1 MLPRKVSKDK
11 GKIYDKSLRLI
22 KRRSTINLVIVALAF
37 VIALASVYFTR
48 IIVEQ
53 LKERELGIIQL
64 YAKSLEFTVN
74 DQGSQSELAFV
85 VEQIMYPNNSIPIIL
100 TNGTGQI
107 LNTKNVDIDPEL
119 DDDERVDYLKT
130 MLEEMKQEYEPIEI
144 AFRDETGEVYNYQ
157 YIYYTNS
164 SLLNRLQYYPHIQ
177 LSVIAIFGIIAYIAF
192 SYSKSAEQNRV
203 WVGLAKETAHQLGT
217 PISSLMAWIEYFKED
232 PAINNMEIIGEL
244 EKDVERLQMITARF
258 SNIGSVP
265 VLNYENIPDCVEGT
279 VAYLRKRISKK
290 VDINLT
296 AMPSDLRARINKP
309 LFDWVIENVCKNAVD
324 SMGGVGKIDINI
336 KKALD
341 DRIIIDIS
349 DTGKGI
355 HKSKVKDVFL
365 PGYTTKTRGWG
376 LGLTLVKRIIEKNH
390 DGKIFVRHTE
400 INEGTTF
407 RILLKK

>member
-1 MLPRKVSKDK
+1 VM
-11 GKIYDKSLRLI
+11 
-22 KRRSTINLVIVALAF
+22 IVALAF

-85 VEQIMYPNNSIPIIL
+85 VEEIMYPNNSIPIIL
-100 TNGTGQI
+100 TNGAGQI
-107 LNTKNVDIDPEL
+107 LNTKNVIIDPEL
-119 DDDERVDYLKT
+119 SDEELNEYLKAL
-130 MLEEMKQEYEPIEI
+130 LEEMKEEYDPIEI
-144 AFRDETGEVYNYQ
+144 PFRDEAGEVYEYQ

-164 SLLNRLQYYPHIQ
+164 SLLNRLQYYPHVQ

-232 PAINNMEIIGEL
+232 PAINNTEIIGEL

-265 VLNYENIPDCVEGT
+265 VLNYENVPACIEST
-279 VAYLRKRISKK
+279 ITYLKKRISRK
-290 VDINLT
+290 VDISIEAVPN
-296 AMPSDLRARINKP
+296 DLRARINKP
-309 LFDWVIENVCKNAVD
+309 LFDWVIENICKNAVD

-336 KKALD
+336 KKSMD
-341 DRIIIDIS
+341 DRVIIDIR

-355 HKSKVKDVFL
+355 HKSKIKDVFL

-390 DGKIFVRHTE
+390 DGKIFVRNTE

-407 RILLKK
+407 RILLKS

>member
-1 MLPRKVSKDK
+1 V
-11 GKIYDKSLRLI
+11 
-22 KRRSTINLVIVALAF
+22 VVALAF

-64 YAKSLEFTVN
+64 YAKSLEFTIN
-74 DQGSQSELAFV
+74 DQNSQDELAFV
-85 VEQIMYPNNSIPIIL
+85 VQQVMYPNNSIPIIL
-100 TNGTGQI
+100 TNGIGQI
-107 LNTKNVDIDPEL
+107 QDTKNVDIDMDL
-119 DDDERVDYLKT
+119 SDEEKEEYLKG
-130 MLEEMKQEYEPIEI
+130 LLDEMKLEYDPIEI
-144 AFRDETGEVYNYQ
+144 LLRDESGEVYDYQ

-164 SLLNRLQYYPHIQ
+164 SLLNRLEYYPHVQ

-232 PAINNMEIIGEL
+232 PAINNTEIIGEL

-265 VLNYENIPDCVEGT
+265 ALNYENIPACIEAT
-279 VAYLRKRISKK
+279 IEYLRKRISKK
-290 VDINLT
+290 VEITISAKPN
-296 AMPSDLRARINKP
+296 DLRARINKP

-324 SMGGVGKIDINI
+324 SMGGVGKIDII
-336 KKALD
+336 VKKAVD
-341 DRIIIDIS
+341 DRIIIDITDS
-349 DTGKGI
+349 GKGI
-355 HKSKVKDVFL
+355 QKSKIKDVFL
-365 PGYTTKTRGWG
+365 PGYTTKARGWG

-390 DGKIFVRHTE
+390 DGKIFVRNTE

-407 RILLKK
+407 RILLKS

>member
-1 MLPRKVSKDK
+1 MPKDRNK
-11 GKIYDKSLRLI
+11 LYDKSLTLI
-22 KRRSTINLVIVALAF
+22 KRRSTVNLVIVALAF
-37 VIALASVYFTR
+37 AIALASVYFTR

-53 LKERELGIIQL
+53 LKDRELGIIQL
-64 YAKSLEFTVN
+64 YAKSLEFNVN
-74 DQGSQSELAFV
+74 NQNSPNELAFV
-85 VEQIMYPNNSIPIIL
+85 VQEILAPNNSIPIIL
-100 TNGTGQI
+100 TNGVGQI
-107 LNTKNVDIDPEL
+107 QSTKNVNVDPSLSE
-119 DDDERVDYLKT
+119 DDREEYLKSL
-130 MLEEMKQEYEPIEI
+130 LEEMKEEYDPIEI
-144 AFRDETGEVYNYQ
+144 PFRDEAGEVYDYQ

-232 PAINNMEIIGEL
+232 ASINNIEIIGEL

-265 VLNYENIPDCVEGT
+265 VLNYENVPACIEST
-279 VAYLRKRISKK
+279 IAYLKKRISKK
-290 VDINLT
+290 VEINVTAKPNDI
-296 AMPSDLRARINKP
+296 RARINKP
-309 LFDWVIENVCKNAVD
+309 LFDWVIENICKNAVD

-336 KKALD
+336 KKAID
-341 DRIIIDIS
+341 ERIIIDIT

-355 HKSKVKDVFL
+355 QKSKVKDVFL
-365 PGYTTKTRGWG
+365 PGYTTKARGWG

-390 DGKIFVRHTE
+390 DGKIFVRNTE

-407 RILLKK
+407 RILLKS

>member
-1 MLPRKVSKDK
+1 VPKEKN
-11 GKIYDKSLRLI
+11 KIYDKSLSLL
-22 KRRSTINLVIVALAF
+22 KRRSTINLVVVALAF
-37 VIALASVYFTR
+37 AIALASVYFTR

-64 YAKSLEFTVN
+64 YAKSLETTVN
-74 DQGSQSELAFV
+74 NSNSPDELSFLV
-85 VEQIMYPNNSIPIIL
+85 REILYPNNSIPLIL
-100 TNGTGQI
+100 TNGIGQI
-107 LNTKNVDIDPEL
+107 QSTKNIEIDPDL
-119 DDDERVDYLKT
+119 SDDEREDYLKT
-130 MLEEMKQEYEPIEI
+130 LLEEMKQEYDPIEI
-144 AFRDETGEVYNYQ
+144 PFRDEKGEVYDYN

-164 SLLNRLQYYPHIQ
+164 SLLNRLEYYPHVQI
-177 LSVIAIFGIIAYIAF
+177 SVIAIFGIIAYIAF

-232 PAINNMEIIGEL
+232 PALNNMEIIGEL
-244 EKDVERLQMITARF
+244 EKDVERLQMVTARF

-265 VLNYENIPDCVEGT
+265 ALNYENIPECIEAT
-279 VAYLRKRISKK
+279 IAYLRKRISQK
-290 VDINLT
+290 VEITIT
-296 AMPSDLRARINKP
+296 AKPNDLRARINKP

-336 KKALD
+336 KKAID
-341 DRIIIDIS
+341 DRIIIDIT

-355 HKSKVKDVFL
+355 QKSKIKDVFL
-365 PGYTTKTRGWG
+365 PGYTTKARGWG

-390 DGKIFVRHTE
+390 DGKIFVRNTE

-407 RILLKK
+407 RILLKS

>member
-1 MLPRKVSKDK
+1 VPKERK
-11 GKIYDKSLRLI
+11 KIYDKSLSLI
-22 KRRSTINLVIVALAF
+22 KRRSTINLVVVALAF

-64 YAKSLEFTVN
+64 YAKSLEFTIN
-74 DQGSQSELAFV
+74 DQNSQDELAFV
-85 VEQIMYPNNSIPIIL
+85 VQEIMYPNNSIPIIL
-100 TNGTGQI
+100 TNGIGQI
-107 LNTKNVDIDPEL
+107 QSTKNVDIDL
-119 DDDERVDYLKT
+119 DLSEEEREEYLKG
-130 MLEEMKQEYEPIEI
+130 LLDEMKLEYDPIEI
-144 AFRDETGEVYNYQ
+144 PFRDEKGEVYDYQ

-164 SLLNRLQYYPHIQ
+164 SLLNRLEFYPHIQ
-177 LSVIAIFGIIAYIAF
+177 LSVIAIFGLIAYFAF

-232 PAINNMEIIGEL
+232 PAINNTEIIGEL

-265 VLNYENIPDCVEGT
+265 ALNYENIPACIEST
-279 VAYLRKRISKK
+279 IAYLRKRISKK
-290 VDINLT
+290 VEITIN
-296 AMPSDLRARINKP
+296 AKPNDLRARINKP

-324 SMGGVGKIDINI
+324 SMGGVGKIDII
-336 KKALD
+336 VKKAMD
-341 DRIIIDIS
+341 DRIIIDITDS
-349 DTGKGI
+349 GKGI
-355 HKSKVKDVFL
+355 QKSKIKDVFL
-365 PGYTTKTRGWG
+365 PGYTTKARGWG

-390 DGKIFVRHTE
+390 DGKIFVRNTE

-407 RILLKK
+407 RILLKS

>member
-1 MLPRKVSKDK
+1 M
-11 GKIYDKSLRLI
+11 
-22 KRRSTINLVIVALAF
+22 IVALAF

-85 VEQIMYPNNSIPIIL
+85 VEEIMYPNNSIPIIL
-100 TNGTGQI
+100 TNGAGQI
-107 LNTKNVDIDPEL
+107 LNTKNVIIDPEL
-119 DDDERVDYLKT
+119 SDEELNEYLKAL
-130 MLEEMKQEYEPIEI
+130 LEEMKEEYDPIEI
-144 AFRDETGEVYNYQ
+144 PFRDEAGEVYEYQ

-164 SLLNRLQYYPHIQ
+164 SLLNRLQYYPHVQ

-232 PAINNMEIIGEL
+232 PAINNTEIIGEL

-265 VLNYENIPDCVEGT
+265 VLNYENVPACIEST
-279 VAYLRKRISKK
+279 ITYLKKRISRK
-290 VDINLT
+290 VDISIEAVPN
-296 AMPSDLRARINKP
+296 DLRARINKP
-309 LFDWVIENVCKNAVD
+309 LFDWVIENICKNAVD

-336 KKALD
+336 KKSMD
-341 DRIIIDIS
+341 DRVIIDIR

-355 HKSKVKDVFL
+355 HKSKIKDVFL

-390 DGKIFVRHTE
+390 DGKIFVRNTE

-407 RILLKK
+407 RILLKS

>member
-1 MLPRKVSKDK
+1 MAKESKNLPN
-11 GKIYDKSLRLI
+11 KSLDLI
-22 KRRSTINLVIVALAF
+22 KRRSTINLVVVSIAF

-53 LKERELGIIQL
+53 LKVRELGIIQL

-74 DQGSQSELAFV
+74 NQNSPDELAFV
-85 VEQIMYPNNSIPIIL
+85 VQEIMYPNNSIPVIQ
-100 TNGTGQI
+100 TNGIGQVQGTRNI
-107 LNTKNVDIDPEL
+107 EIDPSL
-119 DDDERVDYLKT
+119 DVDEKEEYLKEV
-130 MLEEMKQEYEPIEI
+130 LEEMKLEYEPIEI
-144 AFRDETGEVYNYQ
+144 PFRDDQGEVFDYQ
-157 YIYYTNS
+157 YIYYKNS
-164 SLLNRLQYYPHIQ
+164 VLLNRLEYYPHVQ

-203 WVGLAKETAHQLGT
+203 WIGLAKETAHQLGT
-217 PISSLMAWIEYFKED
+217 PISSLMAWVEYFKED
-232 PAINNMEIIGEL
+232 EYLNNKEIIGEL
-244 EKDVERLQMITARF
+244 EKDIQRLEMITARF

-265 VLNYENIPDCVEGT
+265 VLNYENVAASVEET
-279 VAYLRKRISKK
+279 ISYLKKRVSKK
-290 VDINLT
+290 VEINLISK
-296 AMPSDLRARINKP
+296 PSDIRARINKP
-309 LFDWVIENVCKNAVD
+309 LFDWVIENICKNAVD

-336 KKALD
+336 KKAFD
-341 DRIIIDIS
+341 DKVIIDIS

-355 HKSKVKDVFL
+355 QKSKIKDVFL

-390 DGKIFVRHTE
+390 EGKIFVRNTG